1 MIRVIKHIIVEPT
14 PDRHARIERIS
25 AWVHAAFPEATTE
38 IVQGLLEDDLV
49 VEVRL
54 PLSQLDAW
62 RAARARWADFSGID
76 EVEQAFSGPFP

>member
-38 IVQGLLEDDLV
+38 IVQGLLEDDLE
-49 VEVRL
+49 VEVHL

-62 RAARARWADFSGID
+62 RALAGLTSAASTR
-76 EVEQAFSGPFP
+76 